1 MVDLSILDQIG
12 TFKTADLLT
21 RASELNL
28 DARTTQLVVAKAI
41 LENLGRLHNTFGYR
55 EPLAPDS
62 AALASTVSRTFAHD
76 DWFDGQSPVQ
86 AGETASEEGFNKRFH
101 AIEADLDALIAEV
114 KRAFAEMAA
123 LRHQLA
129 SMFEDIRAEINRL
142 DGQLVD
148 TTVNPRPDFTVPPV
162 FTQPIDPRVFPGF
175 DPTVPIGPIKD
186 PFRPGVIWQPNDM
199 SSRIIEFAGQPGKGS
214 AFGKPATRLS
224 REVFSGQQVDV
235 WSTDAGMIMVPVQ
248 SAQVVTGDATH
259 GLMRAANAAGWMAS
273 NAETVRTAVGEA
285 PFTIEDARTKLG
297 DVVLDDGTKFSDAL
311 AQVPD
316 GTQFVTPDDL
326 AAAITDSESAAI
338 VRNGQTLD
346 AIVAAV
352 GFSSGDASVQDVQI
366 DSFRSLDEGQRNAL
380 SAAGIN
386 TVGALAQADTA
397 AVNNAFTAA
406 GLAPDPA
413 GAARVVA
420 LGKGLVKLRQR

>member
-1 MVDLSILDQIG
+1 MANLSALDQIG

-28 DARTTQLVVAKAI
+28 DTRTTQLVVAKAI

-55 EPLAPDS
+55 EPLSPDS
-62 AALASTVSRTFAHD
+62 PALASAVSRTFEHN

-101 AIEADLDALIAEV
+101 AIEADLDALATEV

-123 LRHQLA
+123 FRRQLA

-148 TTVNPRPDFTVPPV
+148 TTVHPLPPV
-162 FTQPIDPRVFPGF
+162 FTPIDPRVFPIDPRVF
-175 DPTVPIGPIKD
+175 PVDPTGPITE
-186 PFRPGVIWQPNDM
+186 PFRPGIFQPNDM
-199 SSRIIEFAGQPGKGS
+199 SHRIIEFADQPGKGS

-248 SAQVVTGDATH
+248 AARVTASGASD
-259 GLMRAANAAGWMAS
+259 GLVRAANAAGWMAS
-273 NAETVRTAVGEA
+273 NADTVRTAVGDA
-285 PFTIEDARTKLG
+285 PFTIEDARSKLG
-297 DVVLDDGTKFSDAL
+297 DVVLDDGSKFSDVL
-311 AQVPD
+311 AKVPD
-316 GTQFVTPDDL
+316 GTQFATPSDL

-338 VRNGQTLD
+338 VRSGQTLD

-352 GFSSGDASVQDVQI
+352 GFSSGDASLQDVHI
-366 DSFRSLDEGQRNAL
+366 DNFRSLDEGQRTAL

-386 TVGALAQADTA
+386 TVGALAQADAA
-397 AVNNAFTAA
+397 AVTNAFAAA
-406 GLAPDPA
+406 GLAADPA

-420 LGKGLVKLRQR
+420 LGKGLIGLRQR